1 MPNKNNSITLTDSS
15 IHLFVN
21 GFSFCTP
28 SKIEFIP
35 TPDGDEDFKSA
46 LTELLGF
53 YPKGTF
59 EKAQIISYHQPSTF
73 VPANFFVF
81 FLLPNYLRFLG
92 QVNSVSVII
101 FV

>member
-21 GFSFCTP
+21 GFSFCTFQNR
-28 SKIEFIP
+28 IYP

-73 VPANFFVF
+73 VQQFF
-81 FLLPNYLRFLG
+81 
-92 QVNSVSVII
+92 
-101 FV
+101 